1 MKLFAF
7 TLFVLV
13 SSLAPTL
20 TGQAQAQ
27 TGFSLDGASFTISLP
42 PGFVAI
48 PTLELY
54 AFEHPGQSGPIKPEE
69 LAQFRKTR
77 LGFQVPAERWFTLP
91 YLVITLESGKKR
103 GPQDLFMD
111 HVMAEK
117 DAAAHSS
124 GEGYRFMGKEHTP
137 TKRMHYYKDMAF
149 SSAQGRKVAM
159 GVYTYLTNRGFLR
172 VAWFVGEDQLK
183 DWEQILHQTGMS
195 VKLSP
200 ELEYKPES
208 EQ

>member
-1 MKLFAF
+1 MNRTFAPF
-7 TLFVLV
+7 FVLALALSPLLAV
-13 SSLAPTL
+13 SAK
-20 TGQAQAQ
+20 AQ
-27 TGFSLDGASFTISLP
+27 TSFSLDGASFTMSLP

-69 LAQFRKTR
+69 LALFRKTR
-77 LGFQVPAERWFTLP
+77 LGFQVPAEKWFTLP
-91 YLVITLESGKKR
+91 YLIITLESGKKR

-117 DAAAHSS
+117 DAEAQSP

-137 TKRMHYYKDMAF
+137 TKRMHYYKDVGF
-149 SSAQGRKVAM
+149 SAAQGKKVAM
-159 GVYTYLTNRGFLR
+159 GVYTYLTSRGFLR

-183 DWEQILHQTGMS
+183 DWEPVLHQAGMS

-200 ELEYKPES
+200 GLEYKPES